1 MQYFLLN
8 ILLRVLSIYS
18 NNRAKCCTYHNF
30 VWRNLKRPEKW
41 RLFFVFYSPE
51 TPACVIDLIIFHDIS
66 LKQST
71 KKVSS
76 IFVWEELNKRLR
88 SVISLSRSLLPINF
102 VWAILIVKKI
112 YIEIKWKVY
121 AWDRMLTT
129 PRRHRLH
136 PLRHHRRWVNA
147 SYINQKSKVRAH
159 HIDDLFIL

>member
-1 MQYFLLN
+1 MCYRFIATIGQSAVLII
-8 ILLRVLSIYS
+8 ILFGEIWNDRRSEDYS
-18 NNRAKCCTYHNF
+18 SF
-30 VWRNLKRPEKW
+30 
-41 RLFFVFYSPE
+41 FYSPE

-66 LKQST
+66 LKQSA

-76 IFVWEELNKRLR
+76 ICVWEELNKRPR

-112 YIEIKWKVY
+112 YIETKWKVY